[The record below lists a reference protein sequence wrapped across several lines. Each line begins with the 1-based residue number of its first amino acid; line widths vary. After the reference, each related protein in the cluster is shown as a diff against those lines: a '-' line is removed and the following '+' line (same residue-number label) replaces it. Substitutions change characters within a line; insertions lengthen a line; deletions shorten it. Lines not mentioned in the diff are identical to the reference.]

1 MTWLRPWMIWAAL
14 AALLAGGLGVQTVR
28 LAEAA
33 ADHERTMREFA
44 EATMQAI
51 QEALVREAGLRG
63 DLEQLQARTAK
74 EMEDAK
80 SREDA
85 LVESVRAGHRRLSIP
100 ARCPSGSGI
109 RAPAA
114 GGSGTQ
120 VPRAELDGPAGE
132 FLIGLTRDGDTAIRE
147 RNACIEAYEAVRRR
161 LNDDAAPGPAGN

>member
-1 MTWLRPWMIWAAL
+1 MIWAAL

-44 EATMQAI
+44 EATTQAI

-120 VPRAELDGPAGE
+120 VPRAELDPAAAE
-132 FLIGLTRDGDTAIRE
+132 RILAIGRDADRNTRE
-147 RNACIEAYEAVRRR
+147 RNACIEAYEAVRER
-161 LNDDAAPGPAGN
+161 LNAEAAHGPAGN

>member
-1 MTWLRPWMIWAAL
+1 MVWAA
-14 AALLAGGLGVQTVR
+14 AVALLAGLLGFQTVR
-28 LAEAA
+28 LANEQ
-33 ADHERTMREFA
+33 ADHAKTAKAHA
-44 EATMQAI
+44 EALAQASEEARKTETALRADIDSI
-51 QEALVREAGLRG
+51 QADAAEKEAR
-63 DLEQLQARTAK
+63 AK
-74 EMEDAK
+74 EAID
-80 SREDA
+80 R
-85 LVESVRAGHRRLSIP
+85 LVDDVRAGHRRLSIP